1 MVKFGEKQKSTI
13 KFGNKKPIFKLG
25 KKVRDVLPIK
35 QATKI
40 FIKSKDELKSVVEEP
55 CLRVCEFLFDRN
67 IETVDSGCNG
77 ENSSHRAYVTINY
90 DTLSNEN
97 KLIADNLVRQGKF
110 SFYPKGDSLRNY
122 FNQVEIDIPITPDD
136 FVVNVENKLLSLAK
150 NFKQQEKIKQ
160 KEDSFFKMKFFRN
173 NRMSSK

>member
-1 MVKFGEKQKSTI
+1 MIKFGEKRKSTI

-25 KKVRDVLPIK
+25 KRVRDVIPIR

-40 FIKSKDELKSVVEEP
+40 NVKSKEDLKSIVEEP
-55 CLRVCEFLFDRN
+55 CLKVCELLFDRN

-97 KLIADNLVRQGKF
+97 KLIADNLVKQGKL

-122 FNQVEIDIPITPDD
+122 FNQVEIDIPTTPND
-136 FVVNVENKLLSLAK
+136 FVVNVENKLLLLAE
-150 NFKQQEKIKQ
+150 NFKQQEKIEQ
-160 KEDSFFKMKFFRN
+160 KINPFLKMNFLRN
-173 NRMSSK
+173 NKIFNK